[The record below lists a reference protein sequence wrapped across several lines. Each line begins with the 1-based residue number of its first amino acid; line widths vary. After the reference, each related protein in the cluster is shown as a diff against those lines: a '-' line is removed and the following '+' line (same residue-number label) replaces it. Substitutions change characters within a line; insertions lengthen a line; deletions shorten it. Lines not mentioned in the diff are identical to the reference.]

1 MHVLENV
8 RRALWLFVELGFLL
22 ILAVIL
28 VFLLLGDNSGV
39 FVKSVAD
46 NVMKFAGNV
55 PTASLIG
62 IGALAGLIYIVVSR
76 LDLRS

>member
-1 MHVLENV
+1 MHVLESV

-46 NVMKFAGNV
+46 NVIKFAGNV

-62 IGALAGLIYIVVSR
+62 IGALAGLIYIVVNR
-76 LDLRS
+76 LNLRS